1 MIGAGGGPVEAL
13 VVWNIRDVSANID
26 MCSRVDG
33 VGKNL
38 LFWAKFSSSLVDHLP
53 KVWDTCSKLA
63 QGVGADYLRCDVFV
77 TGGKVDVNE
86 ISLSSYWG
94 NTLSDRVAAALR
106 GPVDR
111 RLPAGRRRGR
121 RGVQGG
127 VLRGDPVSPTHAV

>member
-1 MIGAGGGPVEAL
+1 MAGGGRRGL
-13 VVWNIRDVSANID
+13 GSLNIRDVREYRYVQS
-26 MCSRVDG
+26 
-33 VGKNL
+33 
-38 LFWAKFSSSLVDHLP
+38 LFWAKFSSSLVEYLP

-77 TGGKVDVNE
+77 TNGKVDVNE

-94 NTLSDRVAAALR
+94 NTLVRSMAAAVR

-121 RGVQGG
+121 RGVRYSG
-127 VLRGDPVSPTHAV
+127 RSRRRPTP